1 MLADQL
7 VSEKEFLSLFG
18 WDDYFANQWELNKP
32 EQDSSKWHLARVIC
46 EERGLYRV
54 QMGAQKIL
62 SAAVS
67 GKMQFGAKVRS
78 DFPAVGDWVLL
89 EIPQGTDRGIIQF
102 TVPRKTIIF
111 RKQIGSTSE
120 PQILSTNVDYVF
132 ITTSVNEDLNFRRI
146 ERYLSIAR
154 DANCTP
160 VILLTKA
167 DIRNDMDQVVAD
179 VRAQF
184 PEIHVQALSKNNFED
199 VAFFRSCLRPG
210 TTSIILG
217 SSGVGKSTLA
227 NFLIGEETAKTQ
239 EIRDADSKGRHTTTS
254 RNLYVSRY
262 GGLIIDTPGMREL
275 QLSDHAEGVRAEFSE
290 IEEVM
295 TKCKFG
301 DCQHQSEP
309 GCAILAALKLGTLPA
324 EKWMSYNK
332 LMDEARHAE
341 RKQSKAA
348 AAEERKLW
356 KKRTVD
362 VRELSKTKKG
372 KSD

>member
-7 VSEKEFLSLFG
+7 ITEKEFLAHYG
-18 WDDYFANQWELNKP
+18 WDDYFANQWDLHKSDF
-32 EQDSSKWHLARVIC
+32 DSSSWYLARVIC
-46 EERGLYRV
+46 EERSLYRL
-54 QMGAQKIL
+54 QMGADKSL
-62 SAAVS
+62 WAAVS

-78 DFPAVGDWVLL
+78 DFPAVGDWVMF
-89 EIPQGTDRGIIQF
+89 EIPTGADRGIIHF
-102 TVPRKTIIF
+102 TVPRKTIIY

-132 ITTSVNEDLNFRRI
+132 VTTSVNDDLNYRRI

-154 DANCTP
+154 DANCMP

-167 DIRNDMDQVVAD
+167 DIRDDMDKVVAD

-184 PEIHVQALSKNNFED
+184 PEVHVQPLSKNDFNE
-199 VAFFRSCLRPG
+199 VAFFRACLRPG

-217 SSGVGKSTLA
+217 SSGVGKSTLV
-227 NFLIGEETAKTQ
+227 NFLIGTETAKTQ
-239 EIRDADSKGRHTTTS
+239 EIRSDDGKGRHTTTS

-275 QLSDHAEGVRAEFSE
+275 QLSDHGEGVRAEFSQVE
-290 IEEVM
+290 DLMVN
-295 TKCKFG
+295 CKFS

-309 GCAILAALKLGTLPA
+309 GCGVIAALASGDLLL
-324 EKWMSYNK
+324 EKWDSYKK
-332 LMDEARHAE
+332 LMAEVRHAA
-341 RKQSKAA
+341 RKQNKAV
-348 AAEERKLW
+348 AAEDRKSW

-362 VRELSKTKKG
+362 ARDRGKAKKG
-372 KSD
+372 P